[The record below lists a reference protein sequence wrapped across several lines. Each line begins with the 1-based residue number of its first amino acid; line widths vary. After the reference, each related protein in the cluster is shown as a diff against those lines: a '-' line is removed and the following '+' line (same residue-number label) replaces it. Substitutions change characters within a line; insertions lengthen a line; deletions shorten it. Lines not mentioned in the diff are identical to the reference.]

1 MQRTPGKTAAER
13 EQYWTKIIEEAR
25 SYPAGV
31 TAYCRENKINKNT
44 YYKWLEK
51 LQGKHPE
58 WTPLFRTP
66 AKRSAAKKHRETE
79 VVEKARRR
87 NFSAKEKAQILKEV
101 DSCPPGK
108 IAAIL
113 RREGIYHSRLREWQR
128 ERDQGALE
136 PKKRGPK
143 ANPLRAEVKNL
154 QVQLAKA
161 EKQLRQANAIIELQK
176 KISDLLGIAMD
187 ENQSE

>member
-1 MQRTPGKTAAER
+1 MQRTPGKNAAEK

-31 TAYCRENKINKNT
+31 AAYCRDHKTNKNT

-51 LQGKHPE
+51 LREKHPE
-58 WTPLFRTP
+58 WTPLERTP
-66 AKRSAAKKHRETE
+66 ERRRAPKKQRETE

-87 NFSAKEKAQILKEV
+87 DFNAKEKSQILKEV
-101 DSCPPGK
+101 DNCPPGK
-108 IAAIL
+108 VAAIL

-128 ERDQGALE
+128 EREKGALE

-143 ANPLRAEVKNL
+143 ANPLRDEVKKL
-154 QVQLAKA
+154 QSQLAKKD
-161 EKQLRQANAIIELQK
+161 KQLKQANAIIEIQK
-176 KISDLLGIAMD
+176 KISDLLGITTD
-187 ENQSE
+187 ESQSD